1 MRLKQLELSGF
12 KSFAKKTTFL
22 FDSPITAIVGPNG
35 SGKSNCAEAFRWVLG
50 ERSMKS
56 LRGGRGEDLIFN
68 GGGGMA
74 TKMNRAA
81 VSLTFDN
88 HDRKFNVDFD
98 EVTITREV
106 HRDGTNVYL
115 INGSQVRF
123 RDIIEL
129 LAAVSLG
136 SSDHYI
142 VNQGDADRILSAN
155 EKERRVMIEDALG
168 LRIYQWKIEESEKK
182 LEKTEENLKQVESL
196 RRELAPHL
204 KFLKKQMEKIEQSDK
219 LRLELKQL
227 YFEYLQ
233 REDNYLKQEAA
244 LIKQEKETP
253 TRELAKIDAGL
264 AHDGARGATGT
275 SKELNEKLAKIDQ
288 DLRGNAHRRD
298 ELGRQLGRLEGVLE
312 IKQANLAVAE
322 QEEARD
328 FSHQEVT
335 NFTQNLTAQLDQAER
350 FFDINSIKG
359 LLGKIKES
367 VKTFLERG
375 HTREADEKAKGELE
389 QIKNDKNKVELELNQ
404 LHGEEEALHSEK
416 NKVNGLIAA
425 ELRQAREAE
434 REVYELRARRTELL
448 ARLATLT
455 AREEKLM
462 IERENFERELT
473 EAKVLVD
480 QEVARYN
487 DMALNLVPDSDRSAQ
502 EERRRKIE
510 RIKIRLEDMGLETGD
525 TAKEYQDASDRD
537 SFLMKEI
544 GDLDASAKSLEQIIK
559 DLQLKIDQ
567 DFRDGLAKINHYF
580 QEFFALMFGGG
591 SAGIG
596 LIKEKVK
603 RTMIEDGEDLDE
615 ETKMRLLAAETEEA
629 KEGIEI
635 KVNLPRKKIHG
646 LQMLSGGE
654 RALTSIA
661 LLFAMSQVNPPPF
674 LILDETDAALDEAN
688 SRKYSEMVSNLAE
701 HSQLILVTHNRETMS
716 RANIIYGVTMSSDGI
731 SKLLSI
737 KFDEAA
743 SYAK

>member
-12 KSFAKKTTFL
+12 KSFAKKTVFL
-22 FDSPITAIVGPNG
+22 FDSPIMAIVGPNG

-68 GGGGMA
+68 GGGA
-74 TKMNRAA
+74 TMKMNRAV
-81 VSLTFDN
+81 VSLTFAN

-98 EVTITREV
+98 EVIITREV
-106 HRDGTNVYL
+106 YRDGTNVYL

-142 VNQGDADRILSAN
+142 VNQGDADRILGAN

-182 LEKTEENLKQVESL
+182 LEKTGENLKQVESL
-196 RRELAPHL
+196 RRELAPQL
-204 KFLKKQMEKIEQSDK
+204 KFLKKQMEKIEQADK
-219 LRLELKQL
+219 LRLELKQF

-233 REDNYLKQEAA
+233 REENYLKQETA
-244 LIKQEKETP
+244 LIKQAQEVP
-253 TRELAKIDAGL
+253 TQELAKIDKTL
-264 AHDGARGATGT
+264 AHDGNRSGAET
-275 SKELNEKLAKIDQ
+275 SKELSDKLARIDQ
-288 DLRGNAHRRD
+288 DLRENAHHRD
-298 ELGRQLGRLEGVLE
+298 ELGRQLGRLEGRLE
-312 IKQANLAVAE
+312 IKQVNLVTAE
-322 QEEARD
+322 REEARD
-328 FSHQEVT
+328 FSYQEVT
-335 NFTQNLTAQLDQAER
+335 NFTQNLTAQLEQAER
-350 FFDINSIKG
+350 LFDINSVKNF
-359 LLGKIKES
+359 LGRIKES
-367 VKTFLERG
+367 IKHFLKRG
-375 HTREADEKAKGELE
+375 HSREGDEKAKQELE
-389 QIKNDKNKVELELNQ
+389 QIQADKNKVEVKLTQ
-404 LHGEEEALHSEK
+404 LCEQEEVWRGDKE
-416 NKVNGLIAA
+416 KVNKQIAA
-425 ELRQAREAE
+425 ELTQAREAE
-434 REVYELRARRTELL
+434 REVYELRARRTEQI

-455 AREEKLM
+455 AREEKLA
-462 IERENFERELT
+462 IEGENFERELN

-480 QEVARYN
+480 QEILRYR
-487 DMALNLVPDSDRSAQ
+487 DLALNLVPDTDRTAQ
-502 EERRRKIE
+502 EDRRRKIE
-510 RIKIRLEDMGLETGD
+510 RIKIRLEDMGVETGD
-525 TAKEYQDASDRD
+525 TTKEYQVTSERDA
-537 SFLMKEI
+537 FLMKEVI
-544 GDLDASAKSLEQIIK
+544 DLDASAKSLAQIIK

-567 DFRDGLAKINHYF
+567 DFRDGLVKINHYF
-580 QEFFALMFGGG
+580 QEFFVLMFGGG
-591 SAGIG
+591 TAGVS
-596 LIKEKVK
+596 LIKEKPWRIVV
-603 RTMIEDGEDLDE
+603 DDSAEDLDE
-615 ETKMRLLAAETEEA
+615 ETRLRLLTEDSAVA

-661 LLFAMSQVNPPPF
+661 LIFAMSQVNPPPF

-688 SRKYSEMVSNLAE
+688 SRKYSEMVSNLAN
-701 HSQLILVTHNRETMS
+701 HSQLILITHNRETMS
-716 RANIIYGVTMSSDGI
+716 RANVIDGVTMSSDGV

>member
-12 KSFAKKTTFL
+12 KSFAKKTVFL
-22 FDSPITAIVGPNG
+22 FDSPIMAIVGPNG

-68 GGGGMA
+68 GGGA
-74 TKMNRAA
+74 TMKMNRAV
-81 VSLTFDN
+81 VSLTFAN

-98 EVTITREV
+98 EVIITREV
-106 HRDGTNVYL
+106 YRDGTNVYL

-142 VNQGDADRILSAN
+142 VNQGDADRILGAN

-182 LEKTEENLKQVESL
+182 LEKTGENLKQVESL
-196 RRELAPHL
+196 RRELAPQL
-204 KFLKKQMEKIEQSDK
+204 KFLKKQMEKIEQADK
-219 LRLELKQL
+219 LRLELKQF

-233 REDNYLKQEAA
+233 REENYLKQETA
-244 LIKQEKETP
+244 LIKQAQEVP
-253 TRELAKIDAGL
+253 TQELAKIDKTL
-264 AHDGARGATGT
+264 AHDGNRSGAET
-275 SKELNEKLAKIDQ
+275 SKELSDKLARIDQ
-288 DLRGNAHRRD
+288 DLRENAHHRD
-298 ELGRQLGRLEGVLE
+298 ELGRQLGRLEGRLE
-312 IKQANLAVAE
+312 IKQVNLVTAE
-322 QEEARD
+322 REEARD
-328 FSHQEVT
+328 FSYQEVT
-335 NFTQNLTAQLDQAER
+335 NFTQNLTAQLEQAER
-350 FFDINSIKG
+350 LFDINSVKNF
-359 LLGKIKES
+359 LGRIKES
-367 VKTFLERG
+367 IKHFLKRG
-375 HTREADEKAKGELE
+375 HSREGDEKAKQELE
-389 QIKNDKNKVELELNQ
+389 QIQADKNKVEVKLTQ
-404 LHGEEEALHSEK
+404 LCEQEEVWRGDKE
-416 NKVNGLIAA
+416 KVNKQIAA
-425 ELRQAREAE
+425 ELTQAREAE
-434 REVYELRARRTELL
+434 REVYELRARRTEQI

-455 AREEKLM
+455 AREEKLA
-462 IERENFERELT
+462 IEGENFERELN

-480 QEVARYN
+480 QEILRYR
-487 DMALNLVPDSDRSAQ
+487 DLALNLVPDTDRTAQ
-502 EERRRKIE
+502 EDRRRKIE
-510 RIKIRLEDMGLETGD
+510 RIKIRLEDMGVETGD
-525 TAKEYQDASDRD
+525 TTKEYQVTSERDA
-537 SFLMKEI
+537 FLMKEVI
-544 GDLDASAKSLEQIIK
+544 DLDASAKSLAQIIK

-567 DFRDGLAKINHYF
+567 DFRDGLVKINHYF
-580 QEFFALMFGGG
+580 QEFFVLMFGGG
-591 SAGIG
+591 TAGVS
-596 LIKEKVK
+596 LIKEKPWRIVV
-603 RTMIEDGEDLDE
+603 DDSAEDLDE
-615 ETKMRLLAAETEEA
+615 ETRLRLLTEDSAVA

-661 LLFAMSQVNPPPF
+661 LIFAMSQVNPPPF

-688 SRKYSEMVSNLAE
+688 SRKYSEMVSNLAN
-701 HSQLILVTHNRETMS
+701 HSQLILITHNRETMS
-716 RANIIYGVTMSSDGI
+716 RANVIYGVTMSSDGV

>member
-12 KSFAKKTTFL
+12 KSFAKKTIFL
-22 FDSPITAIVGPNG
+22 FDSPIIAIVGPNG

-68 GGGGMA
+68 GGGVA
-74 TKMNRAA
+74 TRMNRASA
-81 VSLTFDN
+81 SLTFDN
-88 HDRKFNVDFD
+88 YDHKFNVDFD
-98 EVTITREV
+98 EVVITREV
-106 HRDGTNVYL
+106 YRDGTNVYL

-142 VNQGDADRILSAN
+142 VNQGDADRILSAS
-155 EKERRVMIEDALG
+155 EHDRRVMIEDALG

-204 KFLKKQMEKIEQSDK
+204 KFLQKQVEKVKQADK

-233 REDNYLKQEAA
+233 REEDYLQQEASV
-244 LIKQEKETP
+244 IKQEKETP
-253 TRELAKIDAGL
+253 TRELAKIDKTL
-264 AHDGARGATGT
+264 AHDGSRSGVES
-275 SKELNEKLAKIDQ
+275 SKELSDKLTRIDQ
-288 DLRGNAHRRD
+288 DLRGNVHRRD
-298 ELGRQLGRLEGVLE
+298 ELGRQLGRLEGRLE
-312 IKQANLAVAE
+312 IKQANLVAAE

-335 NFTQNLTAQLDQAER
+335 DFTQSLTTQLDQAER
-350 FFDINSIKG
+350 LLDLNLVKG
-359 LLGKIKES
+359 LLIRIKES
-367 VKTFLERG
+367 VKSFLERG

-389 QIKNDKNKVELELNQ
+389 QIKSDKNKVEAGLAQ
-404 LHGEEEALHSEK
+404 LCEQEEALHREK
-416 NKVNGLIAA
+416 NKVNGQIAA
-425 ELRQAREAE
+425 ELAQAREVE
-434 REVYELRARRTELL
+434 REVYELRARRIELL

-455 AREEKLM
+455 AREEKLT

-473 EAKVLVD
+473 EAKVLVN
-480 QEVARYN
+480 QEVARYH
-487 DMALNLVPDSDRSAQ
+487 DMAFNLVPDTNRTAQ

-510 RIKIRLEDMGLETGD
+510 RIKIRLEDMGVETGD
-525 TAKEYQDASDRD
+525 MAKEYQNVSERDA
-537 SFLMKEI
+537 FLMKEI
-544 GDLDASAKSLEQIIK
+544 ADLDASAKSLEQIVK

-567 DFRDGLAKINHYF
+567 DFRDGLTKINHYF

-591 SAGIG
+591 TAGIG
-596 LIKEKVK
+596 LIKEKSK
-603 RTMIEDGEDLDE
+603 RVMAEDGEDLDE
-615 ETKMRLLAAETEEA
+615 ETKMRLLAAEAEEA

-688 SRKYSEMVSNLAE
+688 SRKYSEMVSNLAAR
-701 HSQLILVTHNRETMS
+701 SQLILITHNRETMS
-716 RANIIYGVTMSSDGI
+716 RADIIYGVTMSSDGV

-737 KFDEAA
+737 KFDEAT